1 MLEAVHRSCDA
12 DGDGTLTADE
22 MRAFLDRS
30 RVGHLAAFLPDGE
43 LISFGEFK
51 NFLLETSLLSL
62 DADVA
67 EYVVQAPLV
76 CIVTEA
82 WFDAA
87 DLDGDGRLT
96 LDELERMFAAH
107 GAGDAAAARRA
118 FVAYDG
124 DLSGF
129 IDKPEYQR
137 LLLGEHLLSVTT
149 PSGGSIRPTPRL

>member
-1 MLEAVHRSCDA
+1 MHRSCDA

-87 DLDGDGRLT
+87 DLDAR
-96 LDELERMFAAH
+96 RMFAAH

>member
-1 MLEAVHRSCDA
+1 MDSFLVELARRDHDTVAVSIFVNPRQFAAHEDF
-12 DGDGTLTADE
+12 GTYPRT
-22 MRAFLDRS
+22 
-30 RVGHLAAFLPDGE
+30 
-43 LISFGEFK
+43 
-51 NFLLETSLLSL
+51 L